1 MRLARVTRA
10 GSRNREPGTTGSLKH
25 IEKEALM
32 GSMMKADSDPR
43 ELVRERRQARME
55 RKQQRRQAR
64 ERKHSQI
71 SAPPPALSATQR
83 AAQHEVD
90 VALDR
95 IVTEALER
103 HDHITATA
111 DMPHPASTPPAMPTI
126 DAPAVAE
133 RRTVPAQAHASSST
147 GHTGGTP
154 PVTAQTTPAARG
166 AERRPRRE
174 RDIAAFRQ
182 RRQQAADEAR
192 AEARERIARAGEL
205 ACIADALAALAHP
218 GARPWDAERHELERA
233 IETGRIVEVGAAA
246 RRALW
251 AVSRDAARSSRRA
264 RRDPD
269 LALAA
274 CVAYAIIA
282 RLPRTALRSIQ
293 RSRPTPQPRPVRRR
307 AFWR

>member
-1 MRLARVTRA
+1 
-10 GSRNREPGTTGSLKH
+10 
-25 IEKEALM
+25 M
-32 GSMMKADSDPR
+32 GSMMKADSDRR

-71 SAPPPALSATQR
+71 SAPPPALSAIQR

-103 HDHITATA
+103 HDQITATA
-111 DMPHPASTPPAMPTI
+111 DMAHPASTAPAMPTI
-126 DAPAVAE
+126 DAPAVAG
-133 RRTVPAQAHASSST
+133 RRAGPAQPPASSST

-154 PVTAQTTPAARG
+154 RVTAQATPAARAG
-166 AERRPRRE
+166 ERRPRRE
-174 RDIAAFRQ
+174 RDIAAFRE

-205 ACIADALAALAHP
+205 ACVADALGALAHP

-246 RRALW
+246 RHALW
-251 AVSRDAARSSRRA
+251 TISRDAARSSRRA

-282 RLPRTALRSIQ
+282 RLPRSALRSAQ
-293 RSRPTPQPRPVRRR
+293 RTRPAPHDRSTRQHP
-307 AFWR
+307 FWR

>member
-1 MRLARVTRA
+1 
-10 GSRNREPGTTGSLKH
+10 
-25 IEKEALM
+25 M
-32 GSMMKADSDPR
+32 GSMMKADSDRR

-55 RKQQRRQAR
+55 RKQQRREAR

-71 SAPPPALSATQR
+71 SAPAPALSAIQR

-111 DMPHPASTPPAMPTI
+111 DVTHPASAAPATPTI
-126 DAPAVAE
+126 DAPTVAG
-133 RRTVPAQAHASSST
+133 RRAVPAQPHASSST

-154 PVTAQTTPAARG
+154 RVTAQATPAARDG
-166 AERRPRRE
+166 DRRPRRE
-174 RDIAAFRQ
+174 RDIAAFRE

-192 AEARERIARAGEL
+192 TEARERIARAGEL
-205 ACIADALAALAHP
+205 VCVADALAALAHP
-218 GARPWDAERHELERA
+218 GARPWDPERHELERA
-233 IETGRIVEVGAAA
+233 FETGRIVDVGAAA

-251 AVSRDAARSSRRA
+251 RISRDAARSSRRA

-282 RLPRTALRSIQ
+282 RLPRTALRSAQ
-293 RSRPTPQPRPVRRR
+293 RTRPAPHDRPTRQRP
-307 AFWR
+307 FWR

>member
-1 MRLARVTRA
+1 
-10 GSRNREPGTTGSLKH
+10 
-25 IEKEALM
+25 M
-32 GSMMKADSDPR
+32 GSMMKADSERR

-71 SAPPPALSATQR
+71 IAPPPALSAIER

-103 HDHITATA
+103 HDQITATA
-111 DMPHPASTPPAMPTI
+111 DMTHPAGTAAAMPTI
-126 DAPAVAE
+126 DAPAVAG
-133 RRTVPAQAHASSST
+133 RRTVPAQPPASSTT

-154 PVTAQTTPAARG
+154 RVTAQTTPAARAG
-166 AERRPRRE
+166 ERRPRRE
-174 RDIAAFRQ
+174 RDIAAFRE

-205 ACIADALAALAHP
+205 ACVADALAALAHP

-233 IETGRIVEVGAAA
+233 IETGRIVEIGAAA

-251 AVSRDAARSSRRA
+251 RISRDAARSSRRA

-282 RLPRTALRSIQ
+282 RLPRTALRSAQ
-293 RSRPTPQPRPVRRR
+293 RTHPAPHDRPTRQRP
-307 AFWR
+307 FWR

>member
-1 MRLARVTRA
+1 
-10 GSRNREPGTTGSLKH
+10 
-25 IEKEALM
+25 M
-32 GSMMKADSDPR
+32 GSMMKADSERR

-55 RKQQRRQAR
+55 RKQQRREAR

-71 SAPPPALSATQR
+71 SAPPPALSAIQR

-90 VALDR
+90 AALDR

-103 HDHITATA
+103 HDQITATA
-111 DMPHPASTPPAMPTI
+111 DMAHPASAAPAMPTI
-126 DAPAVAE
+126 DAPAVAG
-133 RRTVPAQAHASSST
+133 RRAGPAQPPASSST

-154 PVTAQTTPAARG
+154 RVTAQATPAARDG
-166 AERRPRRE
+166 ERRPRRE
-174 RDIAAFRQ
+174 RDIAAFRE

-205 ACIADALAALAHP
+205 ACVADALAALAHP
-218 GARPWDAERHELERA
+218 GARPWDAERQELERA
-233 IETGRIVEVGAAA
+233 LESGRIVEVGAAA

-251 AVSRDAARSSRRA
+251 TISRDAARSSRRA

-282 RLPRTALRSIQ
+282 RLPRTALRSAQ
-293 RSRPTPQPRPVRRR
+293 RTRPAPHDRSTRQRP
-307 AFWR
+307 FWR